1 MKSFMQAVAVA
12 AVLAVPAVSFAQ
24 SNVPL
29 TRAEVRAQLAQFEK
43 AGPADT
49 NASYPVQTQA
59 AESNVAAQNGA
70 STGYGDVANG
80 SSTSGAKRS
89 VSAADWRSMYGNP

>member
-12 AVLAVPAVSFAQ
+12 AVLAVPTVSFAQ
-24 SNVPL
+24 SNAPL
-29 TRAEVRAQLAQFEK
+29 TRAEVRAQLVQFEK

-70 STGYGDVANG
+70 STGYGGVANG
-80 SSTSGAKRS
+80 SSASGTMRS